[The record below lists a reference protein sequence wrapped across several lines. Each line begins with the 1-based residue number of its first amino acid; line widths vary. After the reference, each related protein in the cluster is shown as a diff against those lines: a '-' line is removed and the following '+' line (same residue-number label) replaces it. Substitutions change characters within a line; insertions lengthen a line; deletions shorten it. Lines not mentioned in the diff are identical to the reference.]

1 MTARVLLN
9 MKTGK
14 TTQLIADKKKETFYV
29 GNLDI
34 IEKKPVIG
42 VLASG
47 KAPGTVVWD
56 SYHFFYALRD
66 AGVTIAGGWHSPLE
80 KGILDALIEGKVNV
94 AFFAAK
100 GLKGRGFQQKFK
112 LLDKASRGLMI
123 SPFPDSVTK
132 IDGTEGPRLRNKLLA
147 AISDV
152 LLIPYIKPG
161 GKLFH
166 MLNAEN
172 AFLNKAFVLNHSEN
186 DKISLKVRRVDA
198 NHVSD
203 LIKEAQDAFLKRRS

>member
-1 MTARVLLN
+1 
-9 MKTGK
+9 MKTEK
-14 TTQLIADKKKETFYV
+14 TTQLIAGAKKEVFFT

-34 IEKKPVIG
+34 IKKYPVIG

-47 KAPGTVVWD
+47 KAPGPVVWE
-56 SYHFFYALRD
+56 SYQFFYALRD

-80 KGILDALIEGKVNV
+80 KGVLDALIEGKANV

-100 GLKGRGFQQKFK
+100 GLKARGFQQKFR
-112 LLDKASRGLMI
+112 LLDKKSRGLMI

-132 IDGTEGPRLRNKLLA
+132 INGTEGPRLRNELLA

-152 LLIPYIKPG
+152 LLIPYIKPR

-166 MLNAEN
+166 MLKAERF
-172 AFLNKAFVLNHSEN
+172 FLKKTFVLNHVEN
-186 DKISLKVRRVDA
+186 DKLSLTIRRVDSKHA
-198 NHVSD
+198 SD
-203 LIKEAQDAFLKRRS
+203 LINEAQEVYIKRK

>member
-1 MTARVLLN
+1 

-14 TTQLIADKKKETFYV
+14 TSQLITDKKKEVFYA
-29 GNLDI
+29 GDLDI
-34 IEKKPVIG
+34 IKKYPVIG

-100 GLKGRGFQQKFK
+100 GLKGRGFHQKFK

-132 IDGTEGPRLRNKLLA
+132 INGTERPRLRNELLA

-166 MLNAEN
+166 MLNAES

-198 NHVSD
+198 NNVSD
-203 LIKEAQDAFLKRRS
+203 LINEAQDAFLKRKS

>member
-1 MTARVLLN
+1 MKKSFLLILN
-9 MKTGK
+9 QRQSVFYTGS
-14 TTQLIADKKKETFYV
+14 
-29 GNLDI
+29 LDI
-34 IEKKPVIG
+34 IKKYPVIG

-132 IDGTEGPRLRNKLLA
+132 IDGTVGARLRNQLLA
-147 AISDV
+147 SISDV

-166 MLNAEN
+166 MLNAES

-186 DKISLKVRRVDA
+186 DKISLKVRRVDT

-203 LIKEAQDAFLKRRS
+203 LINEAQDAFLKRKS

>member
-1 MTARVLLN
+1 
-9 MKTGK
+9 MKTRK
-14 TTQLIADKKKETFYV
+14 TSELIFDKKKDVFFT

-34 IEKKPVIG
+34 IKKYSVLG

-47 KAPGTVVWD
+47 KAPGPVVWE
-56 SYHFFYALRD
+56 SYQFFYALRD
-66 AGVTIAGGWHSPLE
+66 ANVTIAGGWHSPLE
-80 KGILDALIEGKVNV
+80 KGILDALIEGNVNV

-100 GLKGRGFQQKFK
+100 GLKARGFQQKFK
-112 LLDKASRGLMI
+112 LLDRTSRGLMI

-132 IDGTEGPRLRNKLLA
+132 INGTEGPRLRNELLA

-152 LLIPYIKPG
+152 LLIPYIKPR

-166 MLNAEN
+166 MLKAES
-172 AFLNKAFVLNHSEN
+172 AFLNKTFILNHAEN
-186 DKISLKVRRVDA
+186 DNISLNVRRIDT

-203 LIKEAQDAFLKRRS
+203 LINEAQETYLKRKS

>member
-1 MTARVLLN
+1 MNKSFLQIQNQR
-9 MKTGK
+9 
-14 TTQLIADKKKETFYV
+14 KKIFYA
-29 GNLDI
+29 GDLDI
-34 IEKKPVIG
+34 IKKYPVIG

-66 AGVTIAGGWHSPLE
+66 ADVTIAGGWHSPLE

-112 LLDKASRGLMI
+112 LLDRTSRGLMV

-132 IDGTEGPRLRNKLLA
+132 INGTVGPRLRNQLLA
-147 AISDV
+147 SISDV
-152 LLIPYIKPG
+152 LLIPYIKHK
-161 GKLFH
+161 GKLFR
-166 MLNAEN
+166 MLNAESS
-172 AFLNKAFVLNHSEN
+172 FLNKAFVLNHSEN
-186 DKISLKVRRVDA
+186 DRISLKIRRVNI
-198 NHVSD
+198 NHVSG
-203 LIKEAQDAFLKRRS
+203 LIKEAQNAFLNRKS

>member
-1 MTARVLLN
+1 
-9 MKTGK
+9 
-14 TTQLIADKKKETFYV
+14 
-29 GNLDI
+29 
-34 IEKKPVIG
+34 
-42 VLASG
+42 
-47 KAPGTVVWD
+47 VWD

-80 KGILDALIEGKVNV
+80 KGILDALIEGQVKV

-112 LLDKASRGLMI
+112 LFDKASRGLMI

-132 IDGTEGPRLRNKLLA
+132 INGIKGPRLRNQLLA

-152 LLIPYIKPG
+152 LLIPYIKPK

-166 MLNAEN
+166 MLKAES
-172 AFLNKAFVLNHSEN
+172 AFLSKAFVLNHSEN
-186 DKISLKVRRVDA
+186 DKISLKVRRVDT
-198 NHVSD
+198 NHVSK
-203 LIKEAQDAFLKRRS
+203 LINEAQDAFFKRKS